1 MTSLKSQINT
11 ERSGTEAILKS
22 RKGDPLPL
30 QRVEAKG
37 VLKGLVL
44 LMTLKQVYRN
54 TSDQNIECV
63 YTFPL
68 AWGTTLT
75 AMHVT
80 LNGKRLSGQV
90 IAKKDAEK
98 KYEKAILDG
107 DTPVML
113 ERSGKDLYTANLGN
127 LLPDDEAVIEI
138 EYAQLLKIEQGHLRL
153 TLPTTLAPRYGYAQS
168 QGNLLAHQTP
178 ETVPSIEYPFLLKL
192 ELLKPTSLGQISS
205 PSHPIQ
211 QKKTDAGVVVTLQR
225 RSFLDRDFVLN
236 IHGLRGA
243 SSLIA
248 CSDPFDPG
256 VYTVLGSFEAQ
267 LPEALLET
275 ERPFKLKV
283 LVDCSGS
290 MQGDSMSLAKD
301 ALNWLFSGLQEE
313 DHVSYSVFGSD
324 CESPVRR
331 LTPCTPK
338 QIDILRRCVAETD
351 ADKGGTEM
359 ERALRRVIALPD
371 SERRPC
377 EDGDILMITDGE
389 VWDIDGIVTSVRS
402 SGHRLFALGVGSSPA
417 ESLLRELAEVSGG
430 ACEMVSVNENMGDA
444 IMRLVNRI
452 RNSHPI
458 EVGIKDEKLSPTT
471 VSRVQPVC
479 DGETVHVWTR
489 MAINPEVA
497 PTLICGTD
505 LAPIEM
511 AWDDSGVISRLWA
524 QGEMYEITLKKQA
537 AELALKYQL
546 VSPYTNYFLV
556 HERAD
561 DDKANDLPKLQ
572 KIAHMQA
579 AGQSG
584 YGSTRVTR
592 HDEFMAS
599 SFMTGVYGS
608 GGEHPKSIAGT
619 YSNSTAIP
627 SVWRNNRTSA
637 AARRDVLSTQP
648 FFYNFAQLVQY
659 KEEASNPISKLLERI
674 NKRSLLHTNFEEV
687 LEAEIKHFDF
697 SYLNQFFANIPAKLS
712 DQQAW
717 AILLW
722 WLSEEKNFEPLL
734 ERHAQRLINA
744 CVAFV
749 DEAERAEINSYFEAE
764 GSKKT
769 ESVYPTEDE
778 DVEIPSFLR
787 KLAD

>member
-1 MTSLKSQINT
+1 MTSLKSQINA

-22 RKGDPLPL
+22 REGDPLPL

-44 LMTLKQVYRN
+44 VMTLKQVYRN
-54 TSDQNIECV
+54 TSDENIECV

-68 AWGTTLT
+68 AWGATLT

-90 IAKKDAEK
+90 IGKKKAEK
-98 KYEKAILDG
+98 KYEKAIAEG

-153 TLPTTLAPRYGYAQS
+153 TLPTTLAPRYGDAQT
-168 QGNLLAHQTP
+168 QGNLLVHQTP
-178 ETVPSIEYPFLLKL
+178 ETDPSIEYPFQLTL

-205 PSHPIQ
+205 PSHPIK
-211 QKKTDAGVVVTLQR
+211 QKKTDVGVEVTLQR
-225 RSFLDRDFVLN
+225 RALLDRDFVLN
-236 IHGLRGA
+236 IHGLRGV
-243 SSLIA
+243 SSVIA

-256 VYTVLGSFEAQ
+256 VYTVLGSLEAR
-267 LPEALLET
+267 LPGALLET
-275 ERPFKLKV
+275 QRPFKLKV

-290 MQGDSMSLAKD
+290 MQGDSMRLAKD

-338 QIDILRRCVAETD
+338 QIDILRMWVAETD

-359 ERALRRVIALPD
+359 ESALGKVIALPD
-371 SERRPC
+371 SDRRPC

-389 VWDIDGIVTSVRS
+389 VWDIDNIVARVRS
-402 SGHRLFALGVGSSPA
+402 SGHRLYALGVGSSPA

-430 ACEMVSVNENMGDA
+430 ACEMVSANENMGDA
-444 IMRLVNRI
+444 IMRLVDRI
-452 RNSHPI
+452 RNAHPM

-489 MAINPEVA
+489 MAVKPEVA

-505 LAPIEM
+505 LAPVELT
-511 AWDDSGVISRLWA
+511 WDDTGVISRLWA
-524 QGEMYEITLKKQA
+524 QSELHEIAIKKQA
-537 AELALKYQL
+537 ADLALKYQL
-546 VSPYTNYFLV
+546 VSPHTNYFLV
-556 HERAD
+556 HERAE
-561 DDKANDLPKLQ
+561 DDKAKDLPKLQ

-579 AGQSG
+579 AGHSG
-584 YGSTRVTR
+584 YGSTRVNR
-592 HDEFMAS
+592 QAENIPSYFISASFKSFVDDKSPVSVAS
-599 SFMTGVYGS
+599 S
-608 GGEHPKSIAGT
+608 
-619 YSNSTAIP
+619 NSYAIP
-627 SVWRNNRTSA
+627 SVWRHNRTSA
-637 AARRDVLSTQP
+637 AARTDAMSTQP
-648 FFYNFAQLVQY
+648 FFSNFAQLVQY
-659 KEEASNPISKLLERI
+659 KEEASNPICKLLERI

-697 SYLNQFFANIPAKLS
+697 TYLNGFFENLPVSLS
-712 DQQAW
+712 REQAW
-717 AILLW
+717 AILLL
-722 WLSEEKNFEPLL
+722 WLSEEKHFEPLL

-744 CVAFV
+744 CIASVS
-749 DEAERAEINSYFEAE
+749 EATCAEIKDYFEVE
-764 GSKKT
+764 GAKET
-769 ESVYPTEDE
+769 ESIYQAEDE
-778 DVEIPSFLR
+778 DLEIPEFLR